1 MNLITGATG
10 MVGAYLMLQLLE
22 SNEKVVAIF
31 RSEKTKKNVISLF
44 ELHQQT
50 ELFEKIIWEKCDL
63 LDIYLMTELF
73 KKYNFENI
81 YNCAALISFDPKDFD
96 KMIKTNV
103 EGTANLVNFA
113 LENKVKQLCH
123 VSSIAALGDI
133 ENNETVVNETSVWNK
148 ELYHSNYSISK
159 YGSEIEVWR
168 AHQEG
173 LNVVVV
179 NPGVILGACFW
190 NTGSGKL
197 FDGLKKSKN
206 FYTNGFTGFV
216 AVEDLVKIMVELMQK
231 NYNGENFIVVSENI
245 SYKKLNELIN
255 GSIPKYYINPMIT
268 NVLYR
273 IDWLFSKLFFIKR
286 KFPKSLHIS
295 LHSKTFYSNDKVK
308 NALNFNFEKV
318 DSIIARIMEKYAT
331 SKK

>member
-1 MNLITGATG
+1 M
-10 MVGAYLMLQLLE
+10 
-22 SNEKVVAIF
+22 
-31 RSEKTKKNVISLF
+31 
-44 ELHQQT
+44 
-50 ELFEKIIWEKCDL
+50 
-63 LDIYLMTELF
+63 
-73 KKYNFENI
+73 
-81 YNCAALISFDPKDFD
+81 
-96 KMIKTNV
+96 
-103 EGTANLVNFA
+103 
-113 LENKVKQLCH
+113 
-123 VSSIAALGDI
+123 
-133 ENNETVVNETSVWNK
+133 
-148 ELYHSNYSISK
+148 SK

-190 NTGSGKL
+190 NTGSGKI
-197 FDGLKKSKN
+197 FNDVKKSKN

-216 AVEDLVKIMVELMQK
+216 AVEDLVKIMVELMEK

-255 GSIPKYYINPMIT
+255 SSIPKYCINPLIT
-268 NVLYR
+268 NILYR
-273 IDWLFSKLFFIKR
+273 LDWLLSKLFFTKR

-295 LHSKTFYSNDKVK
+295 LHSKTFYANDKVK

-318 DSIIARIMEKYAT
+318 DSIINRIMENYAK